1 MSDTPDPILD
11 KLPPERLLDADH
23 LQPIVA
29 GINCM
34 HSMATVKR
42 YLAYENKHQNRTP
55 VQSRLRERAREI
67 RRDESDSEE
76 QAVA

>member
-34 HSMATVKR
+34 HSMETVKR
-42 YLAYENKHQNRTP
+42 YLAYENQHENRTP

-67 RRDESDSEE
+67 RRDESDAEE
-76 QAVA
+76 QAVT

>member
-1 MSDTPDPILD
+1 MSDSRDPILD
-11 KLPPERLLDADH
+11 ILPPERLLDADH

-34 HSMATVKR
+34 HSIETIQQ
-42 YLAYENKHQNRTP
+42 YLAYENQHQNRTP

-67 RRDESDSEE
+67 RRDESDTEE
-76 QAVA
+76 QAIV

>member
-1 MSDTPDPILD
+1 MSDPILD

-34 HSMATVKR
+34 HSIETIQQ
-42 YLAYENKHQNRTP
+42 YLAYENQHESRTP
-55 VQSRLRERAREI
+55 VQSQLRLRAREV
-67 RRDESDSEE
+67 RRDESDAEE
-76 QAVA
+76 KAVA

>member
-34 HSMATVKR
+34 HSMETIQR

-55 VQSRLRERAREI
+55 IQSRLRERAREI
-67 RRDESDSEE
+67 RRDESDAEE

>member
-34 HSMATVKR
+34 HSMETVQR

-67 RRDESDSEE
+67 RRDESDAEK
-76 QAVA
+76 QAIV

>member
-1 MSDTPDPILD
+1 MSDPILD

-34 HSMATVKR
+34 HSIETIKQ
-42 YLAYENKHQNRTP
+42 YLAYENQHESRTP
-55 VQSRLRERAREI
+55 VQSHLRLRAREV
-67 RRDESDSEE
+67 RRDESDAEE
-76 QAVA
+76 KAVA

>member
-1 MSDTPDPILD
+1 VSDADPILD

-34 HSMATVKR
+34 HSIETIQQ
-42 YLAYENKHQNRTP
+42 YLAHENQHANRTP
-55 VQSRLRERAREI
+55 VQSQLRERAREI
-67 RRDESDSEE
+67 RRDESDAEE
-76 QAVA
+76 RIIV

>member
-34 HSMATVKR
+34 HSMEAVQQ

-67 RRDESDSEE
+67 RRDESEAEE

>member
-1 MSDTPDPILD
+1 MSDPILD

-34 HSMATVKR
+34 HSIETIQQ
-42 YLAYENKHQNRTP
+42 YLAYENQHKNRTT
-55 VQSRLRERAREI
+55 VQSRLRLRAREV
-67 RRDESDSEE
+67 RRDESDAEE
-76 QAVA
+76 KAVA

>member
-1 MSDTPDPILD
+1 MSDADPVLD
-11 KLPPERLLDADH
+11 KLPPERLLDADN

-34 HSMATVKR
+34 HSIETIQQ
-42 YLAYENKHQNRTP
+42 YLAHENQHENRTP

-67 RRDESDSEE
+67 RRDESDAEE
-76 QAVA
+76 QAAA

>member
-23 LQPIVA
+23 LQLIVA

-34 HSMATVKR
+34 HSMEMIQQ
-42 YLAYENKHQNRTP
+42 YLAYENQHENRTP

-67 RRDESDSEE
+67 RRDESDTEE

>member
-1 MSDTPDPILD
+1 MSDADPVLD

-34 HSMATVKR
+34 HSIETIQQ
-42 YLAYENKHQNRTP
+42 YLAHENQHANRTP
-55 VQSRLRERAREI
+55 VQSRLRERAREV
-67 RRDESDSEE
+67 RRDKSAAEE
-76 QAVA
+76 RAAT

>member
-34 HSMATVKR
+34 HSIETVQQ

-67 RRDESDSEE
+67 RRDESDAEE
-76 QAVA
+76 QAIV